1 MVGRRHLGINRGN
14 IAVRPDEDR
23 NACGARRIRFRRAI
37 GEGHRFIRVTH
48 QIIGKAELLL
58 ERHIVFRA
66 VHTAAENDGVFTFE
80 ILDSITEPIA
90 FDRSPWGISFRI
102 PPDQNVFSRMVDK
115 RNRIAVLVRNA
126 EGRGLITNFDHCIN
140 SLFTS
145 VQLLTDSL
153 VSVHRIFLRTANLFV
168 PILSGGC
175 RFPSAIYVLPY
186 SLREHSPRTAK
197 IPLNGSDVG
206 GETFRERPRS
216 RGLAPAP

>member
-1 MVGRRHLGINRGN
+1 
-14 IAVRPDEDR
+14 
-23 NACGARRIRFRRAI
+23 
-37 GEGHRFIRVTH
+37 
-48 QIIGKAELLL
+48 
-58 ERHIVFRA
+58 
-66 VHTAAENDGVFTFE
+66 
-80 ILDSITEPIA
+80 
-90 FDRSPWGISFRI
+90 
-102 PPDQNVFSRMVDK
+102 MVDK

-153 VSVHRIFLRTANLFV
+153 VSVHRNLLRTANLFV

-206 GETFRERPRS
+206 GETFREQPRS